1 MFFFATI
8 SPLFHLSTPI
18 IAQFKALNLLFQ
30 CTPHLCYPQFFHP
43 SWHQFD
49 FFLTT
54 PLLVPPT
61 KSQHFDS
68 YLTQIFTLNSQII
81 VLSPK
86 YPPAI
91 FKIPKFTPF
100 HPFLKLACQKL
111 HTFISSNWIKN
122 CPFFAITSP
131 FFHLSTP
138 IIAQFKALN
147 LPFHC
152 IPHFC
157 YPQFFSPIATPI
169 WFFSTTPLLVPPSK
183 SQFFDS
189 YLNQFFILNSQITFI
204 QSQRP
209 FCPFPI
215 PYIYPF
221 SSLCKIS
228 MLKTVYLHFFKFE
241 SKALPFLPL
250 LRHFF
255 CYPQFFSPISR
266 HQFDFFQPHCQTPR
280 VYWNGGVC
288 HTPEDKVF
296 QISVIDVSFLVG
308 FLAYFDSL
316 ILCADLCLSH
326 ITLPGPVRAVP
337 GLFWT
342 KIVRPLT
349 GPAQAPCGAVRNL
362 PPRTG
367 PVEF

>member
-1 MFFFATI
+1 MLFFATT

-122 CPFFAITSP
+122 CPFFATTSP

-157 YPQFFSPIATPI
+157 YPQFFSPIVTPI

-183 SQFFDS
+183 SQFFYS

-215 PYIYPF
+215 PQIYPF

-255 CYPQFFSPISR
+255 ATHSFFHPYRDTNLIFFNRTVKLPMYIGKVESAILLKIRFSRYLSLMYPSWWASWPTLIPWSCARTYASVTSHSR
-266 HQFDFFQPHCQTPR
+266 APYRLFPGCFEQKSYVHSRGPHGPR
-280 VYWNGGVC
+280 AAPY
-288 HTPEDKVF
+288 EF
-296 QISVIDVSFLVG
+296 
-308 FLAYFDSL
+308 
-316 ILCADLCLSH
+316 CL
-326 ITLPGPVRAVP
+326 PVR
-337 GLFWT
+337 
-342 KIVRPLT
+342 
-349 GPAQAPCGAVRNL
+349 GP
-362 PPRTG
+362 
-367 PVEF
+367 

>member
-1 MFFFATI
+1 MPKTAYLHFFKLNKKL
-8 SPLFHLSTPI
+8 SLFCH
-18 IAQFKALNLLFQ
+18 
-30 CTPHLCYPQFFHP
+30 Y
-43 SWHQFD
+43 
-49 FFLTT
+49 
-54 PLLVPPT
+54 
-61 KSQHFDS
+61 
-68 YLTQIFTLNSQII
+68 
-81 VLSPK
+81 
-86 YPPAI
+86 
-91 FKIPKFTPF
+91 
-100 HPFLKLACQKL
+100 
-111 HTFISSNWIKN
+111 
-122 CPFFAITSP
+122 FAI
-131 FFHLSTP
+131 FHLSTP

-183 SQFFDS
+183 SQFFYS
-189 YLNQFFILNSQITFI
+189 YLNQFFTLNSQITFI

-215 PYIYPF
+215 PQIYPF

-296 QISVIDVSFLVG
+296 QISVIEVSFLVG

-316 ILCADLCLSH
+316 ILCADLVEVPTANFEAVFKSSNGAYLNLATLLSPQNTVFKSSFSSLKPLYGIPYH
-326 ITLPGPVRAVP
+326 LETRQR
-337 GLFWT
+337 GLNN
-342 KIVRPLT
+342 VCQPYM
-349 GPAQAPCGAVRNL
+349 AS
-362 PPRTG
+362 
-367 PVEF
+367 

>member
-1 MFFFATI
+1 MYTPFVLPTI
-8 SPLFHLSTPI
+8 FSPIVTSI
-18 IAQFKALNLLFQ
+18 
-30 CTPHLCYPQFFHP
+30 
-43 SWHQFD
+43 W

-122 CPFFAITSP
+122 CPFFATTSP
-131 FFHLSTP
+131 LCHLSTP

-183 SQFFDS
+183 SQFFLLIS
-189 YLNQFFILNSQITFI
+189 QSILHSKLSNHFYSIPKALLSVSNSTNLPFFI
-204 QSQRP
+204 
-209 FCPFPI
+209 
-215 PYIYPF
+215 
-221 SSLCKIS
+221 
-228 MLKTVYLHFFKFE
+228 
-241 SKALPFLPL
+241 PL
-250 LRHFF
+250 
-255 CYPQFFSPISR
+255 
-266 HQFDFFQPHCQTPR
+266 
-280 VYWNGGVC
+280 
-288 HTPEDKVF
+288 
-296 QISVIDVSFLVG
+296 
-308 FLAYFDSL
+308 
-316 ILCADLCLSH
+316 
-326 ITLPGPVRAVP
+326 
-337 GLFWT
+337 
-342 KIVRPLT
+342 
-349 GPAQAPCGAVRNL
+349 
-362 PPRTG
+362 
-367 PVEF
+367 